1 METNGGELSQVKLLL
16 VQKDNTINALK
27 ERARQFVTDMRAE
40 NTKLKQQVLHLQE
53 IQQEKDQQIYQYKQE
68 KQLHQQHSTAVAA
81 AGDTTTNTTNT
92 TNTTTTTTTTEA
104 VTRLT
109 LQVTQLKQEKN
120 ALASDVEDSKR
131 EWSVE
136 RSKAQQ
142 LEQDLQQVLHSQ
154 QQSTEMMAIANGQ
167 NRECQIKLDQALEEI
182 QAQTQLI
189 DQFKR
194 QADTQTETAQEARHE
209 LDRVTNQTNLQ
220 MGASQQ
226 VLKDLRTHVTTVE
239 QERDALVTALNE
251 VRVSTK
257 DGHLKLEAQVREQAL
272 QYKELEKVLSHEK
285 KTFKDRRETAKMKFT
300 ELMERVQSSEAE
312 ATSAKRLHVQVNEEK
327 HAIALLQQKSNIDLK
342 STRNEL
348 ALLLHEKQTHTNAH
362 NDNHARL
369 VDTLEKTETELQ
381 DQRAKRIAAKNEILS
396 MVRQLDGQRDVMT
409 ELFSQLQQLITRV
422 GTYVITCRGAESKC
436 NDTLGVL
443 DVDMEIEV
451 VVEGSGGS
459 SNVRVSSQ
467 EESGETKKRKKRK
480 KKRSKAPRNPTDL
493 VDVLEGELNVLGSIV
508 DDVSTKVELLTNHC
522 RHRGKGSGGNEGGGV
537 LNGGSNDSC
546 VGCVKR
552 LLGIGSNQQR
562 TTVQR
567 ISLNGKRRK
576 NIKKYG
582 KLGVENDEDEREGW
596 GGEGKG
602 GGEQ

>member
-68 KQLHQQHSTAVAA
+68 KQLHQQHNTAVA
-81 AGDTTTNTTNT
+81 AGDTT
-92 TNTTTTTTTTEA
+92 TTTTTTTTEA

-167 NRECQIKLDQALEEI
+167 NRECQIKLDQAMEQI

-257 DGHLKLEAQVREQAL
+257 DGHLKLEAQVREQDL
-272 QYKELEKVLSHEK
+272 KYKELEKVLSHEK
-285 KTFKDRRETAKMKFT
+285 KTFKDRREAAKMKFT

-327 HAIALLQQKSNIDLK
+327 QAIALLQQKSNIDLK

-459 SNVRVSSQ
+459 RSTIHSTAVACPCLPVRTARPPSVS
-467 EESGETKKRKKRK
+467 
-480 KKRSKAPRNPTDL
+480 
-493 VDVLEGELNVLGSIV
+493 
-508 DDVSTKVELLTNHC
+508 
-522 RHRGKGSGGNEGGGV
+522 RGALQIDNDCFPCI
-537 LNGGSNDSC
+537 DSC
-546 VGCVKR
+546 
-552 LLGIGSNQQR
+552 Q
-562 TTVQR
+562 
-567 ISLNGKRRK
+567 
-576 NIKKYG
+576 
-582 KLGVENDEDEREGW
+582 
-596 GGEGKG
+596 
-602 GGEQ
+602 